1 MLPGANES
9 YRIIRSADFHSNW
22 SAGVAAG
29 WLNPIVHP
37 AQAEYFINSVLPTM
51 PLYGRPAAGQPPNFR
66 TFHFPHSPRGSGVIE
81 IVYSIIEDDRT
92 IILETIRLIA

>member
-1 MLPGANES
+1 MLPGANEP

-29 WLNPIVHP
+29 WFNPMVHP
-37 AQAEYFINSVLPTM
+37 AQVEYFTNSVLPTI
-51 PLYGRPAAGQPPNFR
+51 PLYGSQAAGQPPNFR